1 MRRDGEERCDGED
14 RLPHVVQRWD
24 SVSVYHPSRDTRGWT
39 SLPDFGNLP
48 SSMDRV
54 VLLCVRALAE
64 AEAKARSAAAVAAY
78 FKDQAQRC

>member
-14 RLPHVVQRWD
+14 RLPHVVQRLD

-48 SSMDRV
+48 SSLDRV

-64 AEAKARSAAAVAAY
+64 AEAKERSVAVAAAY
-78 FKDQAQRC
+78 FSVASQIW